1 MSWRT
6 WFLGIILM
14 SSFQSQAQVDAALQ
28 AALTYRFVQFT
39 EWDNSEPKVY
49 CVAGDQDVFLALKK
63 LVSVTDEV
71 KIINNYPQAKACNI
85 LFIGREVNLAE
96 GWQQPFKDVGLLTI
110 AANSEIFNQGAIFG
124 LIVEPK
130 QIAFRVNLTIAKER
144 GYRLNARMLKLA
156 KEIH

>member
-1 MSWRT
+1 M
-6 WFLGIILM
+6 
-14 SSFQSQAQVDAALQ
+14 DPDLQ

-39 EWDNSEPKVY
+39 EWKNSHRPMY
-49 CVAGDQDVFLALKK
+49 CVAGDKDVFIALQK
-63 LVSVTDEV
+63 LVSENNDI
-71 KIINNYPQAKACNI
+71 KLINKSTQAKACDV
-85 LFIGREVNLAE
+85 LFMGRQIDLNQ
-96 GWQQPFKDVGLLTI
+96 GWQQPLSNIRLLTI